1 RGVGVGYV
9 GRAGLTASRFVA
21 CPFAGVGERMYRSG
35 DLVRWDADGQL
46 HYLGRADEQVKIRG
60 FRIELGEVQAALAD
74 CDGVDQAAVIVRE
87 DRPGDRRLVGYVT
100 GDADPGE
107 VRAALAQRLPA
118 YMVPAAVVVIDV
130 LPLTVNGKLDK
141 RALPAPDFGG
151 GGCRPPS
158 NAVEEILAGVFAEV
172 LGLDRVGVDDSFF
185 DLGGDSI
192 LSMQVVARARAAGL
206 RCRPKDI
213 FVEQTV
219 ARLARVVTVGD
230 GGVEGGDDGS
240 GSITA
245 TPIMRWLA
253 EVDGPTEQFNQA
265 VVLTAP
271 EGVAEADVVVLL
283 QALLDHH
290 PMLRLRAERG
300 GGGGWVLSV
309 PEPGSVDAAGCVLTV
324 DVLSADAVRA
334 ARAKLDPAAGVVLSA
349 LWVVSQRRL
358 VVIVHHLAVDAVSWR
373 ILVEDLNI
381 AWAQR
386 VRGQPIVLAPV
397 GTSFARWA
405 ALLAE
410 QATAESVVGFA
421 DAWKQITAASA
432 ILPSPDP
439 RADTYATAGQLAV
452 ELDTDITE
460 QLLTRVPAAFHTGVH
475 EVLLIALAIACAEF
489 IGNGAVPI
497 GIDVET
503 HGRDSDL
510 GVDVDL

>member
-1 RGVGVGYV
+1 
-9 GRAGLTASRFVA
+9 
-21 CPFAGVGERMYRSG
+21 M
-35 DLVRWDADGQL
+35 
-46 HYLGRADEQVKIRG
+46 
-60 FRIELGEVQAALAD
+60 
-74 CDGVDQAAVIVRE
+74 
-87 DRPGDRRLVGYVT
+87 
-100 GDADPGE
+100 
-107 VRAALAQRLPA
+107 
-118 YMVPAAVVVIDV
+118 
-130 LPLTVNGKLDK
+130 
-141 RALPAPDFGG
+141 
-151 GGCRPPS
+151 
-158 NAVEEILAGVFAEV
+158 
-172 LGLDRVGVDDSFF
+172 
-185 DLGGDSI
+185 
-192 LSMQVVARARAAGL
+192 
-206 RCRPKDI
+206 
-213 FVEQTV
+213 
-219 ARLARVVTVGD
+219 
-230 GGVEGGDDGS
+230 
-240 GSITA
+240 
-245 TPIMRWLA
+245 WLA

-386 VRGQPIVLAPV
+386 VRGQSIVLASV

-510 GVDVDL
+510 GVDVDLSRTVGWFTTKHPVALAIHRPAWQKITTGDPDLAALFKHAKEQLRTQPPAHTYGLLRYLNPTTDLPHTQPPIAYNYLGR